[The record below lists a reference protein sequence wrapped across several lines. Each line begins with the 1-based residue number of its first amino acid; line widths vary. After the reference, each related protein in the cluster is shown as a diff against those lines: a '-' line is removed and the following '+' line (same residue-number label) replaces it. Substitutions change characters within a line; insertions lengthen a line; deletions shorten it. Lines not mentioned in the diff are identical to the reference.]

1 MNKEEKIIS
10 LRRGIASKE
19 TSDALRSIMQ
29 ADLDE
34 LLKPAPVYVAPVAK
48 EKPKPVKKAVKKAV
62 VKKEAPVI
70 ETKAPEPPV
79 LTQEDKDRLKAEYAE
94 RLAKK
99 KAKQAEEN

>member
-1 MNKEEKIIS
+1 MALSKQEKIIR
-10 LRRGIASKE
+10 LQRGIASKE

-34 LLKPAPVYVAPVAK
+34 LLKPEPEYVAPVVK
-48 EKPKPVKKAVKKAV
+48 DKPKPVKKAVK
-62 VKKEAPVI
+62 VKKEAPVV
-70 ETKAPEPPV
+70 EVKAPEPPV
-79 LTQEDKDRLKAEYAE
+79 LTQEDKERLKAEIQQ